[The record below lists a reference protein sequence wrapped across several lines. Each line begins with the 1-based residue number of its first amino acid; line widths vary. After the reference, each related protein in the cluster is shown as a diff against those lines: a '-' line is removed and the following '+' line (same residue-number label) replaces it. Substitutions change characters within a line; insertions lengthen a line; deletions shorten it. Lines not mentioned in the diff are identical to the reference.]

1 VKANGSG
8 EPALFVLVGSWCT
21 LALRANGS
29 AISVEVNGSTVIGPV
44 TNTAFTS
51 GDAGV
56 WSYAPT
62 SSGSHRF
69 DNFSVTVLGGGHYTK
84 IKGLAMVDARRILAL
99 PSAPPA
105 NTTYRLY
112 YYAAGR
118 PIAMRVL
125 PPNDNTGTLY
135 YLHSDHLGST
145 SVTTCGSSSCGG
157 VETAIARQ
165 WYYPFGTVRG
175 SSGTLPTQRTFTGQ
189 YSHDPGLG
197 SLMHFGARM
206 YSPALGRF
214 VSADSIVPGAGNP
227 QALNRYALVFNNPL
241 KYIDPSGH
249 DPHYCET
256 AECEKRYLD
265 TLSRIQR
272 KQEWWRQLLQSAED
286 AISNLL
292 MPMMGGPVVAPQ
304 PAPVPLQLRAIAT
317 PTGAPSTVTPPAPAT
332 LQTQVQANA
341 TTIATTTKTAT
352 PSPVAS
358 SDRVP
363 LYRAVDQTELSV
375 ILATGTYGYAPSGG
389 GKYFAYTYAGV
400 VKFAT
405 SNFNRDRTM
414 TITQIDVSRETLA
427 LGYDFV
433 DIGGAGPSVH
443 FSDSVLPA
451 LYVDMSPIVILDSP

>member
-1 VKANGSG
+1 V
-8 EPALFVLVGSWCT
+8 V
-21 LALRANGS
+21 
-29 AISVEVNGSTVIGPV
+29 
-44 TNTAFTS
+44 
-51 GDAGV
+51 
-56 WSYAPT
+56 
-62 SSGSHRF
+62 
-69 DNFSVTVLGGGHYTK
+69 
-84 IKGLAMVDARRILAL
+84 
-99 PSAPPA
+99 
-105 NTTYRLY
+105 
-112 YYAAGR
+112 
-118 PIAMRVL
+118 
-125 PPNDNTGTLY
+125 
-135 YLHSDHLGST
+135 
-145 SVTTCGSSSCGG
+145 
-157 VETAIARQ
+157 ARQ
-165 WYYPFGTVRG
+165 WYYPYGSVRA
-175 SSGTLPTQRTFTGQ
+175 STGTLPTKRTYTGQ
-189 YSHDPGLG
+189 IADDTGLY
-197 SLMHFGARM
+197 FYNAR
-206 YSPALGRF
+206 YYASGLGRF
-214 VSADSIVPGAGNP
+214 ASADSIVPGAGEP
-227 QALNRYALVFNNPL
+227 QAFNRYAFVFNNPL
-241 KYIDPSGH
+241 KYTDPSGH